1 MVVITMNKNTAI
13 DNEISIFWFRR
24 DFRLNDNAGLFH
36 ALKNSKPVLALFIFD
51 TEILERLPSKEDKRV
66 VFIHHAISKL
76 QHELLKVGSSLLVI
90 HGKPLSVFENL
101 LKKYSIKSVFANSD
115 YEPSSIMRDKSIV
128 DLLASKNITF
138 QLFKDHVIF
147 EKSEI
152 LKEDGTPFKVFTPYS
167 RAWKKKFNQD
177 KICTFAS
184 ESLLANFL
192 KAQQFQLPTLSEI
205 GFTDTASYD
214 IQPIIDENI
223 IRNYHK
229 TRNLLGIIGTSNL
242 SVHLRFGTI
251 SIREL
256 AMKASKLNEEYL
268 NELIWRDFFM
278 MILFQFP
285 YVADGCF
292 KKKYANIGWRNNEEE
307 FDKWCKGETG
317 YPIVDAGMREL
328 NETGL
333 MHNRVRMIVASFLI
347 KHLLID
353 WRWGEAYFAEK
364 LLDYELASNN
374 GNWQWSAGC
383 GCDATPYFRV
393 FNPYE
398 QIRKFD
404 PDLIFTKKWVKNLDK
419 SDYPTPIVEHKFA
432 RERFLEVFKST
443 LDNLYS

>member
-1 MVVITMNKNTAI
+1 MNNNTTI
-13 DNEISIFWFRR
+13 KNEISIFWFRR
-24 DFRLNDNAGLFH
+24 DFRLNDNAGLYQ
-36 ALKNSKPVLALFIFD
+36 ALRNSKSVLGLFIYD
-51 TEILERLPSKEDKRV
+51 TEILEKLPNKEDKRV
-66 VFIHHAISKL
+66 AFIHHAIKL
-76 QHELLKVGSSLLVI
+76 LQDELMKVGSSLLVV
-90 HGKPLSVFENL
+90 HGKPLSIFEDL
-101 LKKYSIKSVFANSD
+101 LTKYTIQSVFANSD
-115 YEPSSIMRDKSIV
+115 YEPSSIVRDKCIA
-128 DLLASKNITF
+128 DLLAGKNIPF
-138 QLFKDHVIF
+138 QLSKDHVIF

-152 LKEDGTPFKVFTPYS
+152 MKEDGTPFKVFTPYS
-167 RAWKKKFNQD
+167 RAWKRKFHQD
-177 KICTFAS
+177 EISTFPS
-184 ESLLANFL
+184 EGLLENFL
-192 KAQQFQLPTLSEI
+192 KTQEFQIPTLSEI
-205 GFTDTASYD
+205 GFKETGLYD
-214 IQPIIDENI
+214 IQPIVDENI
-223 IRNYHK
+223 IRHYDE
-229 TRNLLGIIGTSNL
+229 TRNLPGVNGTSNL

-256 AMKASKLNEEYL
+256 ALKAAELNEQFL

-278 MILFQFP
+278 MILFQYP

-292 KKKYANIGWRNNEEE
+292 KKKYENIKWRNNEEE

-347 KHLLID
+347 KHLLLD

-364 LLDYELASNN
+364 LLDYELSSNN

-383 GCDATPYFRV
+383 GCDAAPYFRV

-404 PDLIFTKKWVKNLDK
+404 PEFVYVRKWVKNLDEFT
-419 SDYPTPIVEHKFA
+419 YPAPVVEHKFA
-432 RERFLEVFKST
+432 RERVLDVYKST